1 MKLTVKPIIGKP
13 ELIAKGAD
21 KEPEFLRD
29 VEAFLISTTTR
40 LGDR

>member
-13 ELIAKGAD
+13 KLVAKGTD

-29 VEAFLISTTTR
+29 VEVFLTSTTTR
-40 LGDR
+40 LGGK